1 MQLSEL
7 HGFLRQFKVMAA
19 RWLPIGVAGPGRS
32 LPAGDWPG
40 QVGNKRERSS
50 HEPGEKGGGL
60 RAGSPL
66 GRSGRSRIGAA
77 ADKVTR
83 LSAVHRLPG

>member
-19 RWLPIGVAGPGRS
+19 RWLPGGVAGPGRS

-40 QVGNKRERSS
+40 QVGNKRERPSA
-50 HEPGEKGGGL
+50 EPGGKVRGCEPG
-60 RAGSPL
+60 APW
-66 GRSGRSRIGAA
+66 AA
-77 ADKVTR
+77 A
-83 LSAVHRLPG
+83 AAAG

>member
-7 HGFLRQFKVMAA
+7 RGFLRQFKVMAA

-40 QVGNKRERSS
+40 QVGNKPERPSS
-50 HEPGEKGGGL
+50 VPGEKGGGCEPGAPWAAAAA
-60 RAGSPL
+60 AGSAPL
-66 GRSGRSRIGAA
+66 PIR
-77 ADKVTR
+77 
-83 LSAVHRLPG
+83 